1 MEIDIILK
9 IVVII
14 AVMEVAV
21 FFSILAEIP
30 SGPAAFEI
38 SRWDSMSKILSS
50 EQKSESSL

>member
-1 MEIDIILK
+1 MEIDILK

-14 AVMEVAV
+14 AEMEVAV
-21 FFSILAEIP
+21 SFSILAEIL
-30 SGPAAFEI
+30 SGPAAFET

>member
-1 MEIDIILK
+1 MEIDILK

-14 AVMEVAV
+14 GVMEVV
-21 FFSILAEIP
+21 ISFSILAEI
-30 SGPAAFEI
+30 SSAFKM